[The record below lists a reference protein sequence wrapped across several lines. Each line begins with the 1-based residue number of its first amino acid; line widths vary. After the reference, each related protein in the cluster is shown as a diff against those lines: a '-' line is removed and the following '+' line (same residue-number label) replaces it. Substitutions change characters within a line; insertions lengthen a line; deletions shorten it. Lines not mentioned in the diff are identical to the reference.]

1 MEKTTQVV
9 WDPLLDKGRLE
20 WQGTLQDLKKTLRVA
35 YDDALRE
42 FDKVWCVNGLIV
54 TCTNLIVT

>member
-1 MEKTTQVV
+1 M

-20 WQGTLQDLKKTLRVA
+20 WQGTLQDLKKTLGVA

-42 FDKVWCVNGLIV
+42 FDKVWCVKGLIV